1 MDYISNREISV
12 IFWGI
17 FFLIISLFNRSIRQ
31 SMINLIKLFFSI
43 KIFIYFTISAIFLTV
58 ILFGLNYFIMIDS
71 TVVKDAI
78 LWFIP
83 NGLYA
88 TANSFKIKNVKKFFI
103 NHFAQNFKFVII
115 IEFLVSSY
123 VFSLYTELITFP
135 IIIFLILMNFFSERS
150 ETYRKIYDIT
160 NYLLVFIT
168 IFFISSA
175 TYKAFNDYHNFLSM
189 KSLVYLSFPFVLMIF
204 YLPIS
209 YIWILFAKYELL
221 FTTISHVFKNI
232 KKQDL
237 GNKIKKEILKICVI
251 NIDLI
256 EEIRTNKYFLWH
268 SIENEND
275 LKEFIFH
282 LKNKIRSKD
291 LNA

>member
-1 MDYISNREISV
+1 
-12 IFWGI
+12 
-17 FFLIISLFNRSIRQ
+17 
-31 SMINLIKLFFSI
+31 
-43 KIFIYFTISAIFLTV
+43 
-58 ILFGLNYFIMIDS
+58 
-71 TVVKDAI
+71 
-78 LWFIP
+78 
-83 NGLYA
+83 
-88 TANSFKIKNVKKFFI
+88 
-103 NHFAQNFKFVII
+103 
-115 IEFLVSSY
+115 
-123 VFSLYTELITFP
+123 
-135 IIIFLILMNFFSERS
+135 
-150 ETYRKIYDIT
+150 
-160 NYLLVFIT
+160 
-168 IFFISSA
+168 
-175 TYKAFNDYHNFLSM
+175 
-189 KSLVYLSFPFVLMIF
+189 MIF

-209 YIWILFAKYELL
+209 YLWILFAKYELL

>member
-88 TANSFKIKNVKKFFI
+88 TANSFKIKNVKEFFI

-209 YIWILFAKYELL
+209 YLWILFAKYELL